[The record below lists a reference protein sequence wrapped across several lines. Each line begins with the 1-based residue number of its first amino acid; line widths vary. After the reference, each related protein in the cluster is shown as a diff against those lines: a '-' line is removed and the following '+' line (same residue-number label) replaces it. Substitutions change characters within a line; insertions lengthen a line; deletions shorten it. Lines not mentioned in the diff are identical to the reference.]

1 MWVRNNKGNVF
12 VGNLPPNFPD
22 ERLAETFDPYGI
34 VLSAAVARD
43 PDTGARLRYGFVD
56 IATEKAATQAIS
68 ALDGTE
74 IDGCKL
80 NVKASEKK
88 QKGGGKGNGARRPN
102 GAGPARRPPFRQ
114 APPRRTPIGA
124 AEMPAHRYP
133 AQVGERPE
141 RPARFDTPERAETP
155 EPPERP
161 ERPER
166 PAQSSI
172 IAAELG
178 EMEPPPRRDFEVV
191 HKPTRRRATPNFQ
204 VERRTLPR
212 RGQ

>member
-1 MWVRNNKGNVF
+1 M
-12 VGNLPPNFPD
+12 
-22 ERLAETFDPYGI
+22 
-34 VLSAAVARD
+34 ARD

-56 IATEKAATQAIS
+56 IATEKAATQAIG

-88 QKGGGKGNGARRPN
+88 TGKGGAKGNGARRPN
-102 GAGPARRPPFRQ
+102 AGPARRPAFRA

-124 AEMPAHRYP
+124 AEAPPRRYP
-133 AQVGERPE
+133 AQLAETAE
-141 RPARFDTPERAETP
+141 EPARFD
-155 EPPERP
+155 RP
-161 ERPER
+161 QRPDRPDTSDMPQGLDRPAR

-172 IAAELG
+172 IAELG

-191 HKPTRRRATPNFQ
+191 HKPTRRRTTPSFQ
-204 VERRTLPR
+204 VERRALPR
-212 RGQ
+212 RGQS

>member
-1 MWVRNNKGNVF
+1 MRGRSSKGNVF
-12 VGNLPPNFPD
+12 VGNLPPDFPD

-56 IATEKAATQAIS
+56 IATEKAATQAIT
-68 ALDGTE
+68 ALDGTQ

-88 QKGGGKGNGARRPN
+88 TGKGGGKGNGAHRPN
-102 GAGPARRPPFRQ
+102 AGPARRPAFRA

-124 AEMPAHRYP
+124 AEAPPRRYP
-133 AQVGERPE
+133 RFDRPQRPDRPDTSDMPQGLD
-141 RPARFDTPERAETP
+141 RPA
-155 EPPERP
+155 
-161 ERPER
+161 R

-191 HKPTRRRATPNFQ
+191 HKPTRRRTTPSFQ
-204 VERRTLPR
+204 VERRALPR
-212 RGQ
+212 RGQS